1 MMDEI
6 FFAEFG
12 GTVWIV
18 RIKIVNITA
27 KKKKHITLRAW
38 IWLAVDIVQR
48 DIAKNSFG
56 RKESRFN
63 MVFCHG
69 RGKEEADICE
79 YAEKCNEKID
89 CTTSDDVNSEKY
101 PVYCAGFGRCMRD
114 DGGIIMSKA
123 VREMTREELI
133 AEKAKQEEQCRVLA
147 NRCDMKERQ
156 IKEMQSHI
164 DCLKAE
170 LEEVQMRKADL
181 HTEPIK
187 VADMLID
194 HSYSTGCLRQI
205 AEHLLVYCNNAEVE

>member
-1 MMDEI
+1 M
-6 FFAEFG
+6 
-12 GTVWIV
+12 
-18 RIKIVNITA
+18 
-27 KKKKHITLRAW
+27 
-38 IWLAVDIVQR
+38 
-48 DIAKNSFG
+48 
-56 RKESRFN
+56 
-63 MVFCHG
+63 
-69 RGKEEADICE
+69 
-79 YAEKCNEKID
+79 
-89 CTTSDDVNSEKY
+89 SE
-101 PVYCAGFGRCMRD
+101 
-114 DGGIIMSKA
+114 A
-123 VREMTREELI
+123 VRGMTREELI

-194 HSYSTGCLRQI
+194 EFTSVGEDYVRDAIKNNYLVDDTAFCDMRKREIRLLRQI

>member
-1 MMDEI
+1 
-6 FFAEFG
+6 
-12 GTVWIV
+12 
-18 RIKIVNITA
+18 
-27 KKKKHITLRAW
+27 
-38 IWLAVDIVQR
+38 
-48 DIAKNSFG
+48 
-56 RKESRFN
+56 
-63 MVFCHG
+63 
-69 RGKEEADICE
+69 
-79 YAEKCNEKID
+79 
-89 CTTSDDVNSEKY
+89 
-101 PVYCAGFGRCMRD
+101 MRD

-133 AEKAKQEEQCRVLA
+133 SEKAKQEEQCRVLA

-187 VADMLID
+187 VADMLIE